1 MTMANS
7 WSYVPN
13 DQYKSTAKIL
23 ENLCLIVS
31 RGGNYLLN
39 IAPNAQGEWDPIAY
53 QRLAEIGTWMKE
65 NSIAIYGTHPVAP
78 YEVKTEQGTWV
89 FTENDQAE
97 LFAIFIPVDAEV
109 MFVNLPIDQLNLNGQ
124 KNITALGSSTR
135 YKVKKSSMNV
145 LSYDHKGL
153 PQVWK
158 LSK

>member
-53 QRLAEIGTWMKE
+53 QRLEEIGAWM
-65 NSIAIYGTHPVAP
+65 NINGPAIYGTHPVAP
-78 YEVKTEQGTWV
+78 YEVKTELGTWV
-89 FTENDQAE
+89 FTENDNKE
-97 LFAIFIPVDAEV
+97 IYVSFIPIDVEV
-109 MFVNLPIDQLNLNGQ
+109 TFIPLPLNQLPIPNV
-124 KNITALGSSTR
+124 KRILGLSDGSN
-135 YKVKKSSMNV
+135 YKVNKTSTV
-145 LSYDHKGL
+145 LLYSGKGL

>member
-53 QRLAEIGTWMKE
+53 KRLEEIGAWMKI
-65 NSIAIYGTHPVAP
+65 NGSAIYGTHPVAP

-89 FTENDQAE
+89 FTENDKAE
-97 LFAIFIPVDAEV
+97 LFALFIPSDSDV
-109 MFVNLPIDQLNLNGQ
+109 MFVELPISQLNLNGK
-124 KNITALGSSTR
+124 KNITTLGSTSR
-135 YKVKKSSMNV
+135 YKLKKSTANV
-145 LSYDHKGL
+145 LLYDSEGL